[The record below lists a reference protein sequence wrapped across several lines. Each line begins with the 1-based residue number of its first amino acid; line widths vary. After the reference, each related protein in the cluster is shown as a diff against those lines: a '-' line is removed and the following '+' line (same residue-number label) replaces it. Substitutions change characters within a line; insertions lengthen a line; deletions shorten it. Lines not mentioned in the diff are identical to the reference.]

1 MTLRLSS
8 MPSSSNSAAFSHDEF
23 AKALAQHDYRAEKG
37 QIVHGK
43 ICQQTNDGVYVD
55 FGGKSPGFVPLQELG
70 LRPRAEIEDSFP
82 LTSEW
87 DFLVTSEQ
95 NDEGQVRLSRR
106 QLQIQQ
112 SWETMAEIVESGKT
126 LEMVVTGTNK
136 GGVVGDVEGL
146 RGFIPRSHL
155 IQKDDMDSLV
165 GQVLKANVLEAN
177 QEANKLVLTQRRIQQ
192 SQAMGK
198 ISAGIICEGKVVK
211 IQPYGVF
218 VEIEGVTGL
227 LHVSQVSATRVD
239 SLNTLF
245 TFGQQIYVYV
255 QEIDEYKNRISLST
269 RILEDYPG
277 ELVEKFDEMMA
288 DAPNRLPQIE
298 AKLAQA
304 ESGGKAAPAIAVESA
319 ESK

>member
-1 MTLRLSS
+1 MTFKLPS
-8 MPSSSNSAAFSHDEF
+8 MPSSSNSPAFSHDEF
-23 AKALAQHDYRAEKG
+23 AKALAQHDYHAEKG

-70 LRPRAEIEDSFP
+70 LRPHGEIEASFP
-82 LTSEW
+82 LGSEG

-112 SWETMAEIVESGKT
+112 SWETLAEIAESGKT
-126 LEMVVTGTNK
+126 LEMIVTGTNK

-155 IQKDDMDSLV
+155 IQKENMDALV

-177 QEANKLVLTQRRIQQ
+177 QDTNKLVLTQRRIQQ
-192 SQAMGK
+192 SEAMGK
-198 ISAGIICEGKVVK
+198 ISSGIICEGKVVK

-227 LHVSQVSATRVD
+227 LHVSQISATRVD

-245 TFGQQIYVYV
+245 TFGQQIYVYI
-255 QEIDEYKNRISLST
+255 QDIDEYKNRISLST
-269 RILEDYPG
+269 RILEAYPG
-277 ELVEKFDEMMA
+277 ELVEKFDELMA
-288 DAPNRLPQIE
+288 DAPNRMAQIQ

-304 ESGGKAAPAIAVESA
+304 ESGGSKPAPPLAAKADPS
-319 ESK
+319 

>member
-1 MTLRLSS
+1 MTFRLLS
-8 MPSSSNSAAFSHDEF
+8 MPSSSNSAAFSHDDF

-37 QIVHGK
+37 QIVRGK
-43 ICQQTNDGVYVD
+43 ICQHTNEGVYVD
-55 FGGKSPGFVPLQELG
+55 FGGKSPGFVPLSELG
-70 LRPRAEIEDSFP
+70 LRPHATVEDSFP
-82 LTSEW
+82 LGGEW
-87 DFLVTSEQ
+87 EFLVTSEQ

-112 SWETMAEIVESGKT
+112 SWTAIADIEATGKT
-126 LEMVVTGTNK
+126 VEMVVTGMNR
-136 GGVVGDVEGL
+136 GGITGDVEGL

-155 IQKDDMDSLV
+155 IHKDDLDALM
-165 GQVLKANVLEAN
+165 GQVLKAHILEAN

-192 SQAMGK
+192 TEAMGK

-239 SLNTLF
+239 SLNSLF
-245 TFGQQIYVYV
+245 NFGQQIYVYV

-269 RILEDYPG
+269 RILEAYPG
-277 ELVEKFDEMMA
+277 ELVEKFDEFMA
-288 DAPNRLPQIE
+288 DAPNRLPQIQ

-304 ESGGKAAPAIAVESA
+304 ESGANQSAPA
-319 ESK
+319 

>member
-1 MTLRLSS
+1 
-8 MPSSSNSAAFSHDEF
+8 MPSSSNSAAFSLDEF
-23 AKALAQHDYRAEKG
+23 AKALDKHDYHAEKG
-37 QIVHGK
+37 QTVHGK
-43 ICQQTNDGVYVD
+43 ICQHANEGVYVD
-55 FGGKSPGFVPLQELG
+55 FGGKSPGFVPVQELG
-70 LRPRAEIEDSFP
+70 LRPHAEIEDSFP
-82 LTSEW
+82 LDSAW

-112 SWETMAEIVESGKT
+112 SWENLAELEESGKT

-155 IQKDDMDSLV
+155 MHKDNMDALV
-165 GQVLKANVLEAN
+165 GQVLKAHILEAN
-177 QEANKLVLTQRRIQQ
+177 QDNNKLVLTQRRIQQ
-192 SQAMGK
+192 AESMGK
-198 ISAGIICEGKVVK
+198 IAAGNIYEGKVAK

-227 LHVSQVSATRVD
+227 LHVSQVSGTRVD

-245 TFGQQIYVYV
+245 AFGQAISVYV

-269 RILEDYPG
+269 RILETYPG

-288 DAPNRLPQIE
+288 DAPNRLPLVQ
-298 AKLAQA
+298 
-304 ESGGKAAPAIAVESA
+304 
-319 ESK
+319 SKQNLGDKQEQLEKS

>member
-1 MTLRLSS
+1 
-8 MPSSSNSAAFSHDEF
+8 MPSPSNSAAFSLDDF
-23 AKALAQHDYRAEKG
+23 AKALDQHDYHAEKG
-37 QIVHGK
+37 QTVHGK
-43 ICQQTNDGVYVD
+43 ICQHSNEGVYVD

-70 LRPRAEIEDSFP
+70 LRPHAEIAESFP
-82 LTSEW
+82 MDSKW

-112 SWETMAEIVESGKT
+112 SWENLAELEEGGKT
-126 LEMVVTGTNK
+126 LEIVITGTNK

-155 IQKDDMDSLV
+155 MHKNDMEALV
-165 GQVLKANVLEAN
+165 GQVLKAHILEAN
-177 QEANKLVLTQRRIQQ
+177 QDTNKLVLTQRRIQQ
-192 SQAMGK
+192 AESMGK
-198 ISAGIICEGKVVK
+198 IAVGNIYEGTVAK

-227 LHVSQVSATRVD
+227 LHVSQVSGTRVD

-245 TFGQQIYVYV
+245 TFGQPISVYV

-269 RILEDYPG
+269 RILEAYPG
-277 ELVEKFDEMMA
+277 ELVEKFDEMMI
-288 DAPNRLPQIE
+288 DAPNRLAMVE
-298 AKLAQA
+298 AKLNQTDKQ
-304 ESGGKAAPAIAVESA
+304 EQLEKA
-319 ESK
+319 KD